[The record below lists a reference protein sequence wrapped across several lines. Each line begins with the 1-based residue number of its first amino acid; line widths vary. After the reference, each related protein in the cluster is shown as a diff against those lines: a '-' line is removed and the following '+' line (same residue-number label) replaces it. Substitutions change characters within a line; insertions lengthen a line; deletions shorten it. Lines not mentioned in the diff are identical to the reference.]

1 VSTTIFAHRCTALAL
16 RRWWSALVEGRA
28 PFTAL
33 TLAEFACIGR
43 RRWRRCTTVIADS
56 CPTVVGG
63 RLGAPSPFIAL
74 KSSYFTWRSRGR
86 RWRYAMNIQHQI
98 SVLKCICICTTEG
111 RASVIRQA
119 DMRMPQ
125 GSRHHAMAP
134 STVTQPCSTLWL
146 MSFLAQLTSRFLWG
160 ERIILSTTGWCL
172 GLTTDTNW

>member
-1 VSTTIFAHRCTALAL
+1 MVCGIDKDFSTNKTYTIYEYYNICTQVHRSRLATLVVSGQLSSKAEL
-16 RRWWSALVEGRA
+16 

-63 RLGAPSPFIAL
+63 RVGAPSPFIAP
-74 KSSYFTWRSRGR
+74 KPSHFTWRSRGR
-86 RWRYAMNIQHQI
+86 RRRWYAMNIQHQI

-119 DMRMPQ
+119 DMRMP
-125 GSRHHAMAP
+125 RLAP
-134 STVTQPCSTLWL
+134 PCYG
-146 MSFLAQLTSRFLWG
+146 A
-160 ERIILSTTGWCL
+160 
-172 GLTTDTNW
+172 